1 MSTATEHLDHAPARL
16 GSASPGQSGAK
27 AALSRVGYE
36 LRSYFRRTDVVIFT
50 FLFPVLL
57 LLIFAVAFGSMGE
70 VAPGVPMTAYYLPSM
85 LAAGVAFSGIQ
96 NLAVDIAGEK
106 SDGTLRR
113 LAATPLRPWQ
123 YLAGKFGQVL
133 VTAIVQATLTILVGR
148 LALGIALPTE
158 ASAWLTAAWV
168 FVLGLAAS
176 ALLGVAL
183 SAVPRSG
190 QAAVAVVIPLML
202 SLMFVSGIYLPI
214 SMLPDWLQTFAG
226 AFPLRWLGTGLR
238 AAFLPDSVASG
249 EPGGAWDLPLVAG
262 MLLAWL
268 VIGAVLTKLTF
279 RWIKRS

>member
-1 MSTATEHLDHAPARL
+1 MSTLTASHSPTLRSTTP
-16 GSASPGQSGAK
+16 GASPVSV
-27 AALSRVGYE
+27 ALSRVGYE
-36 LRSYFRRTDVVIFT
+36 VRSYFRRTDVVVFT

-57 LLIFAVAFGSMGE
+57 LGIFSVAFGSMGE
-70 VAPGVPMTAYYLPSM
+70 VAPGVSMSEYYLPSM

-133 VTAIVQATLTILVGR
+133 VTATIQAALTILVGR
-148 LALGIALPTE
+148 LVLGISLPSE

-168 FVLGLAAS
+168 FLLGLAAS

-183 SAVPRSG
+183 SALPRNG

-202 SLMFVSGIYLPI
+202 ALMFISGIYLPI
-214 SMLPDWLQTFAG
+214 TTLPGWLQTVAG
-226 AFPLRWLGTGLR
+226 AFPLRWLGEGLR
-238 AAFLPDSVASG
+238 AAFLPDTMAAA
-249 EPGGAWDLPLVAG
+249 EAGGAWNLPLVAG

-268 VIGAVLTKLTF
+268 AVGAVLTRLTF
-279 RWIKRS
+279 RWFRRS